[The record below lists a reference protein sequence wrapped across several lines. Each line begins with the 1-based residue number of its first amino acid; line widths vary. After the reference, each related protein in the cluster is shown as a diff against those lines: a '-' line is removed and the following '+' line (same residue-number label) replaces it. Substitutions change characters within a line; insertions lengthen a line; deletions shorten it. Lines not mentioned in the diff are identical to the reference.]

1 MFRSLLLSIILTAS
15 STAYAACYLDSPEI
29 GDIGPGSE
37 LVCDMLETRSQNSS
51 ITILDRMPKSNKAV
65 SILVDVDGEKQSLN
79 YRLVGANWRLEDQ
92 VTAGIK

>member
-1 MFRSLLLSIILTAS
+1 MFKYMLLPIILTMSSAS
-15 STAYAACYLDSPEI
+15 YSACQLDSPEI

-51 ITILDRMPKSNKAV
+51 ITILDRMPKSNRAV
-65 SILVDVDGEKQSLN
+65 SILVDVDGQKQSLN
-79 YRLVGANWRLEDQ
+79 YRLVGANWRLADQ